1 MDTQA
6 RARFDPRSEGGAML
20 ATLDHVVLWTDDP
33 LRAVTFYTDVLGFA
47 PVRVDEF
54 RNGSAPFPSVRISER
69 TILDLMARRAAPV
82 VDAMAGA
89 DASAGHPVN
98 HVCFAMSSQDFEAL
112 RERLDRAG
120 IATSSMMEQSFGAQ
134 GLAPKAFYFRD
145 PDGNV
150 LEARYYAG

>member
-1 MDTQA
+1 MN
-6 RARFDPRSEGGAML
+6 

-33 LRAVTFYTDVLGFA
+33 LRAVAFYTDVLGFT

-54 RNGSAPFPSVRISER
+54 RSGSAPFPSVRVSEH
-69 TILDLMARRAAPV
+69 TILDLMARVAAPV
-82 VDAMAGA
+82 VDAMAGT

-98 HVCFAMSSQDFEAL
+98 HVCFAMSENDFETL
-112 RERLDRAG
+112 RKRLDHAR

-150 LEARYYAG
+150 LEARYYAR

>member
-1 MDTQA
+1 MD
-6 RARFDPRSEGGAML
+6 

-33 LRAVTFYTDVLGFA
+33 LRAVAFYTDVVGFA

-54 RNGSAPFPSVRISER
+54 KAGSAPFPSVRVSER
-69 TILDLMARRAAPV
+69 TILDLMARVAAPV

-98 HVCFAMSSQDFEAL
+98 HVCFSMPEREFESL
-112 RERLDRAG
+112 RGRLDAAG
-120 IATSSMMEQSFGAQ
+120 VAASAMMEQSFGAQ
-134 GLAPKAFYFRD
+134 GLAPRAFYFRD

-150 LEARYYAG
+150 LEARYYGR

>member
-1 MDTQA
+1 MD
-6 RARFDPRSEGGAML
+6 

-33 LRAVTFYTDVLGFA
+33 LRAVAFYTDVLGFE

-54 RNGSAPFPSVRISER
+54 REGRAPFPSVRISER
-69 TILDLMARRAAPV
+69 TILDLMARVAAPV

-98 HVCFAMSSQDFEAL
+98 HVCFAMPERDFETL
-112 RERLDRAG
+112 RQRLDGAG
-120 IATSSMMEQSFGAQ
+120 IAISSMMEQSFGAQ
-134 GLAPKAFYFRD
+134 GLAPRAFYFRD

-150 LEARYYAG
+150 LEARYYAR